1 MTESSTAARTIRVA
15 LVDDHAMVRQGI
27 KDRLERETDIVV
39 VGEADNREAGI
50 ALVEQLM
57 PDVVVLDIRL
67 RNDSGIEVAKKLRA
81 DHPGVKILILS
92 AYDYDQYVRALA
104 RVGVDGYI
112 SKENSQEEL
121 VQAIREVI
129 SGGAVLTP
137 KVASKVMRA
146 MSEQPIPAV
155 PAMNSPQA
163 DDLTLREV
171 EVLELLREGMRNQ
184 GIAEHLAI
192 SPRTVE
198 SHVARIM
205 AKLGATS
212 RTEAIRTAEEIGI
225 LQQ

>member
-1 MTESSTAARTIRVA
+1 MTEFSAGTRTIRVA

-92 AYDYDQYVRALA
+92 
-104 RVGVDGYI
+104 I

-155 PAMNSPQA
+155 PAMNSTQA